1 MLFCILGFV
10 IVCIFWC
17 KLNIKIKQGSR
28 TKGLFEQEIGAQ
40 RIKPDFIIIFILECN
55 CN

>member
-1 MLFCILGFV
+1 MLLCILGFV
-10 IVCIFWC
+10 IVSIFWC

-40 RIKPDFIIIFILECN
+40 SIKLDFIIIFSLDCECQ
-55 CN
+55 